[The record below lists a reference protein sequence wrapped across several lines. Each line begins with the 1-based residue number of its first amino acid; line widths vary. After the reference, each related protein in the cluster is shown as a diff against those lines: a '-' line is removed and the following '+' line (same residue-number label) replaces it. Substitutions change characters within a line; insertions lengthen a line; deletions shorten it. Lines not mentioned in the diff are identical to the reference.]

1 MVMPRCEVDY
11 VLSYEP
17 VPCDPGTE
25 AWLKA
30 LDPDVFALGV
40 DLERR
45 MLAEQEDFKRQI
57 ALKGSVSK
65 MVEVANDDD
74 DGDVDEDEEDYVDG
88 GDEEDEEDYIDDGD
102 EDETKMKKIMSWI
115 MSL

>member
-1 MVMPRCEVDY
+1 MAQCEVDY

-17 VPCDPGTE
+17 APCDPGTE

-30 LDPDVFALGV
+30 LDPDLFALGE

-57 ALKGSVSK
+57 ALKGYVSK
-65 MVEVANDDD
+65 MVEVADDD
-74 DGDVDEDEEDYVDG
+74 DED
-88 GDEEDEEDYIDDGD
+88 DEEDEEDEDD
-102 EDETKMKKIMSWI
+102 EEEATSPEETKE
-115 MSL
+115 LN